1 MDEQRPEN
9 EPESLLR
16 LLREAVGSILRT
28 EDAEAFLCWMVEEA
42 PRHTPELFSG
52 LPSPRA
58 RRAFA
63 LALGRDLWNA
73 TPLPRNGFQPLPL
86 APPDPRR
93 PCPCGSGFD
102 YALCCAAIP
111 PLPGL
116 TPELVWGLVLEDLSA
131 AEAAELARQGKVPPQ
146 HLVAVAS
153 RLLDLGEAERAREI
167 VEPLLL
173 R

>member
-1 MDEQRPEN
+1 MDEQRPES

-28 EDAEAFLCWMVEEA
+28 EDAEAFLSWMVEEA
-42 PRHTPELFSG
+42 PRHAPELFTG
-52 LPSPRA
+52 LPGPRA
-58 RRAFA
+58 RQALA

-86 APPDPRR
+86 PPLDPRR
-93 PCPCGSGFD
+93 PCPCGSGF
-102 YALCCAAIP
+102 ACAQCCAAIP

-131 AEAAELARQGKVPPQ
+131 GEAAELARQGRVPWQ
-146 HLVAVAS
+146 HLVSVAS
-153 RLLDLGEAERAREI
+153 RLLDLGEEERAREI
-167 VEPLLL
+167 VEPLSL